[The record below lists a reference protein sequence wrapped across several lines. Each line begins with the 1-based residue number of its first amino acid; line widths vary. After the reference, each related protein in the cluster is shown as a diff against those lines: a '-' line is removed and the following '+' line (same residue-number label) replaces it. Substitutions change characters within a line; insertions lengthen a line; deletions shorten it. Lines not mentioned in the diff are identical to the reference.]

1 MSNPTNRQTA
11 TRFAIIAALV
21 LAMSIPLALVNGVAD
36 ERQGFFDQTLAD
48 ISATWGGS
56 QQIAGPFLIIP
67 EAHKQQLDI
76 EDGQVVSRAQRTYQ
90 IVLPTQLELDI
101 QIDHEMRHRAI
112 YEVPVYRA
120 QLQAK
125 GSFDAVNTI
134 LQSRSGTT
142 LLLDQAFIAV
152 GISHSQAISAAS
164 ALKLADANATF
175 SSGTGQNWLGNGIKA
190 RVIDFNP
197 DKPIA
202 FEFDLA
208 VKGTQ
213 RLDFLPLAEANQAR
227 VQSDWPHPSF
237 TGRYLPEQ
245 RQITA
250 TGFTAAWQVNE
261 LARALPANWST
272 DEYRADL
279 TGSFAGMELFQ
290 PITDYRTVDRAI
302 KYGLLFVSLTF
313 LSFACFELTQAIR
326 FHPIQYGVV
335 GLGLVLFY
343 LAVLSLSEHMEFRL
357 AYLSATI
364 LLTALIASYVWA
376 MTRRRVLAVCS
387 GSTVVILYAT
397 LYVLLQLESFA
408 LLTGT
413 ALLFGGLIALMY
425 VTRSLT
431 ERILL
436 NEPDDPSFNQPPGL
450 NA

>member
-208 VKGTQ
+208 VLSDSTSSRWQ
-213 RLDFLPLAEANQAR
+213 RRTRPGCNLTGHTPASPAATCPNSVKSQPLVSQLRGRLMN
-227 VQSDWPHPSF
+227 WPERYPR
-237 TGRYLPEQ
+237 TGRRTSIGQ
-245 RQITA
+245 TS
-250 TGFTAAWQVNE
+250 
-261 LARALPANWST
+261 PA
-272 DEYRADL
+272 
-279 TGSFAGMELFQ
+279 
-290 PITDYRTVDRAI
+290 
-302 KYGLLFVSLTF
+302 VSPVWN
-313 LSFACFELTQAIR
+313 CFNR
-326 FHPIQYGVV
+326 SP
-335 GLGLVLFY
+335 
-343 LAVLSLSEHMEFRL
+343 
-357 AYLSATI
+357 TI
-364 LLTALIASYVWA
+364 
-376 MTRRRVLAVCS
+376 
-387 GSTVVILYAT
+387 
-397 LYVLLQLESFA
+397 
-408 LLTGT
+408 
-413 ALLFGGLIALMY
+413 
-425 VTRSLT
+425 
-431 ERILL
+431 
-436 NEPDDPSFNQPPGL
+436 EP
-450 NA
+450 